1 MPCDSIR
8 YSCLSCDTNSIL
20 DNHTNAIDAEK
31 LTTTKSFAPGEKSR
45 DSKLCKVLSANL
57 HRSES
62 LAEHA
67 FSGTQFFLSLFS
79 VEENAP
85 ITNHESHSQQTRRKF
100 PLLHRITRSLSTTLR
115 YSTVHYTELISL
127 VDLAPVLRYMFVH
140 IGIYNS
146 KTSTQSHIYRKHI
159 AGSIF
164 VDKPLQNLEP
174 FSNLLYLP
182 RSQRSES
189 FSFSELTFPLSNTSS
204 QPFHQHC
211 RQARGSSLDT
221 YTIVKNFTAKNPEPR
236 NLVASSNGGLVDSVA
251 TNHFAMLRLI
261 TFDGY

>member
-1 MPCDSIR
+1 
-8 YSCLSCDTNSIL
+8 
-20 DNHTNAIDAEK
+20 
-31 LTTTKSFAPGEKSR
+31 
-45 DSKLCKVLSANL
+45 
-57 HRSES
+57 
-62 LAEHA
+62 
-67 FSGTQFFLSLFS
+67 
-79 VEENAP
+79 
-85 ITNHESHSQQTRRKF
+85 
-100 PLLHRITRSLSTTLR
+100 
-115 YSTVHYTELISL
+115 
-127 VDLAPVLRYMFVH
+127 MFVH

-189 FSFSELTFPLSNTSS
+189 FSFSELTFPWSNTSS

-261 TFDGY
+261 TFDGYWSLLTVKKWTRPGCFSSCIEKAAWDWDTVLAIETDLSRDATVCYERKPKKCC